1 MSAFIFMSLFFIA
14 SFGFA
19 QNVAV
24 VKVLK
29 GEANV
34 LTVGK
39 TIKLNIND
47 WVKSGD
53 VVKTAEKSFVKLIF
67 IDKSQMNIGPNSEMK
82 IAKYQGDEAG
92 VIDLVKGKIRS
103 QVTKDYLQNGKSK
116 LLIKTPNAVMGIRGT
131 DFLISTNGKTTSAVL
146 FEGTVVFNK
155 LETAGN
161 LSNTR
166 LEEIVDRGVRVAP
179 GEFSVVDKERSIP
192 TMPARLN
199 IQQLEVLEKNQSFD
213 SERTPS
219 NAVNEVSKSVVP
231 DGLSGQQVSNSV
243 ETLKNEVAQIAPDDK
258 KEITRPEEKSLPQT
272 GAAEGFVDGEKVKP
286 ANGSFVHIDSGVII
300 PPGADSVLDENS
312 NTYIPSTNAGKVGS
326 DGNYVPPKNV
336 EITDDGKILVAV
348 EDKKG
353 QFKVQEIE
361 KPVPI
366 LANSVVISKVSE
378 VIRNNP
384 ELINPSKMIKNDILS
399 STFVPSGLNDVSN
412 LQRNSSG
419 SVQDVTNAVQMN
431 NGPRMRTI
439 TVEP

>member
-1 MSAFIFMSLFFIA
+1 MNAFFFVFLIFISSVA
-14 SFGFA
+14 FA
-19 QNVAV
+19 ENVAV
-24 VKVLK
+24 VKVLR
-29 GEANV
+29 GDANV
-34 LTVGK
+34 LTLGK
-39 TIKLNIND
+39 TSKLNVND

-82 IAKYQGDEAG
+82 IDKYVGDEAG

-131 DFLISTNGKTTSAVL
+131 DFLISTNGKTTSTVL

-155 LETAGN
+155 LENPGS
-161 LSNTR
+161 LSNAR

-179 GEFSVVDKERSIP
+179 GEFSVVDRERTLP
-192 TMPARLN
+192 TLPARLN
-199 IQQLEVLEKNQSFD
+199 IHQLEVLEKNQSFD
-213 SERTPS
+213 AERTPS
-219 NAVNEVSKSVVP
+219 NAGNQVTKSVVP
-231 DGLSGQQVSNSV
+231 PGLNGQHVSNNT
-243 ETLKNEVAQIAPDDK
+243 EALKKEVAQITPVEQ
-258 KEITRPEEKSLPQT
+258 KEISRSEDKSTAQT
-272 GAAEGFVDGEKVKP
+272 DAAEGFVDGEKVKP

-300 PPGADSVLDENS
+300 PPSSDSVLDVNS
-312 NTYIPSTNAGKVGS
+312 NTFIPSGDSGKVGA
-326 DGNYVPPKNV
+326 DGNYIPPKNV
-336 EITDDGKILVAV
+336 EITDDGKILIAV

-353 QFKVQEIE
+353 QVKVQEIE

-366 LANSVVISKVSE
+366 LANSVVMSKIPE
-378 VIRNNP
+378 VIRNHP
-384 ELINPSKMIKNDILS
+384 ELINPSRIIKNDILT

-419 SVQDVTNAVQMN
+419 SVQDVTNAVQLN